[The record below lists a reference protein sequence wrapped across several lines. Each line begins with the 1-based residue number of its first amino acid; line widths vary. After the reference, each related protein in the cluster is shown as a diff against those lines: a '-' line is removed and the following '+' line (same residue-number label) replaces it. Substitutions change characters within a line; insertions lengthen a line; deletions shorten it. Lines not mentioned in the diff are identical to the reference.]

1 MNGPH
6 GRSDLQRNGDE
17 PGMTSR
23 TSRERPRLSGTNL
36 ERAADH
42 NQRVT
47 LHAVRVLGP
56 LTRVELARVTGLTG
70 PAIANI
76 TKRLLQDGLIEEAG
90 QRRGGRGQPPTKLI
104 VKRDACYSIGV
115 NIDRDHITIVLVDFS
130 GQTLM
135 RVFEEVD
142 FALPGQ
148 VRTLYRR
155 SIRNMLRKAN
165 VDVAKVVGLG
175 VAVPDDLGLVD
186 LPGRPANYATWE
198 NIDISALFDEPFDL
212 PAFVENDA
220 TAAAMGEMQLGHG
233 QSNNSFFYILLSS
246 GLGGGLVIDGAYI
259 RGADGRSGELGFM
272 RVPQTG
278 AAAGEQIQT
287 LVSLSGLTR
296 CLEELGYTLSDVMQ
310 AKPDA
315 GVQAC
320 LADWI
325 ERAAQELT
333 VALDAVNCL
342 INPAAIFLGG
352 RLPTAQLDALAARTD
367 ALMRERAA
375 LLPAVAPVTR
385 AALSEDAPAVGAAI
399 LPFSHFLLPK
409 PGALWK
415 AQGSPDAAIDPA

>member
-1 MNGPH
+1 
-6 GRSDLQRNGDE
+6 
-17 PGMTSR
+17 MTSR
-23 TSRERPRLSGTNL
+23 NSGARPRLSGTNL

-47 LHAVRVLGP
+47 LHAIRVLGP

-130 GQTLM
+130 GQTLI

-142 FALPGQ
+142 FALPDQ
-148 VRTLYRR
+148 VRALYRR

-186 LPGRPANYATWE
+186 LPGRPASYATWE

-233 QSNNSFFYILLSS
+233 QNNNSFFYILLSS

-272 RVPQTG
+272 RVPQPGTDSH
-278 AAAGEQIQT
+278 AEEQIQT
-287 LVSLSGLTR
+287 LVSLSGLAK
-296 CLEELGYTLSDVMQ
+296 CLEARGYALSDVMQ
-310 AKPDA
+310 ANPDA

-325 ERAAQELT
+325 ERAAHELT

-342 INPAAIFLGG
+342 INPAAILLGG
-352 RLPTAQLDALAARTD
+352 RLPTPQLDALAARTD
-367 ALMRERAA
+367 ALMRERAS

-415 AQGSPDAAIDPA
+415 AQGSPDAAVDAA